1 MSSPGLDICNLRVGC
16 MLIADIS
23 SEAILL
29 RNSGGR
35 AYKALDDILFLD
47 SLLGFS
53 DILVIHHNGQ

>member
-1 MSSPGLDICNLRVGC
+1 